1 MYEIQKAGQ
10 FSRWLNKLKDNKAK
24 HQIVLRI
31 RQLNL
36 GRFGDH
42 KYLGNKISELRV
54 HVGQGYRIYYS
65 VEDDKIIILLCG
77 GSKSSQKRDFKLSQ
91 KILKA
96 WK

>member
-1 MYEIQKAGQ
+1 MS
-10 FSRWLNKLKDNKAK
+10 F
-24 HQIVLRI
+24 
-31 RQLNL
+31 

-42 KYLGNKISELRV
+42 KYLGGKISELRV

-65 VEDDKIIILLCG
+65 IKDDKIIVLLCG
-77 GSKSSQKRDFKLSQ
+77 GSKSSQKRDMRVSQ